1 MDDLNAL
8 ARRQLDGARSDPHG
22 RSAYLFVH
30 DGPLRQT
37 VIALTAGTALDEHNT
52 PPSASLQVLFGRVR
66 LTETREEQELTA
78 GQVMALPR
86 ERHGL
91 KAIEDSAVLLTAV
104 TEVPEEERGGTEAAA
119 RG

>member
-1 MDDLNAL
+1 
-8 ARRQLDGARSDPHG
+8 
-22 RSAYLFVH
+22 
-30 DGPLRQT
+30 
-37 VIALTAGTALDEHNT
+37 
-52 PPSASLQVLFGRVR
+52 
-66 LTETREEQELTA
+66 
-78 GQVMALPR
+78 MALPR